1 MKIEYTDGC
10 ICTSLTVDGKETAY
24 MTPEEIK
31 VSIRAMLDRETDI
44 ATLQDDTYKVLNG
57 ELYKCDDTQYPEDT
71 SYLVDVRSNG
81 DGTYKY
87 IVQFYNGGTWLNEV
101 LEEGLNNLK

>member
-1 MKIEYTDGC
+1 MSCVELHTGTLTKG
-10 ICTSLTVDGKETAY
+10 LTVEEYYEYICKKYGYEIAYEGDTYAETL
-24 MTPEEIK
+24 M
-31 VSIRAMLDRETDI
+31 
-44 ATLQDDTYKVLNG
+44 DDTYKVLNG
-57 ELYKCDDTQYPEDT
+57 DDTQYPEDT

>member
-1 MKIEYTDGC
+1 MLMKDA
-10 ICTSLTVDGKETAY
+10 ETL
-24 MTPEEIK
+24 M
-31 VSIRAMLDRETDI
+31 
-44 ATLQDDTYKVLNG
+44 DDTYKVLNG

-87 IVQFYNGGTWLNEV
+87 IAQFYNGGTWLNGV